1 MANLTITQVAS
12 KYGLTPDTLRYYE
25 KIDLL
30 PLIPRT
36 PGGRRY
42 YPQGVQDWIEMIVC
56 LRHSGVP
63 VDVLQTYAKLLEQG
77 DATLTKRRELLADQ
91 LEVLLNKRHN
101 LDRSINCLEHKIA
114 LYDSGEI
121 RARKSYFEEYQILD
135 DQKET
140 L

>member
-1 MANLTITQVAS
+1 
-12 KYGLTPDTLRYYE
+12 
-25 KIDLL
+25 
-30 PLIPRT
+30 
-36 PGGRRY
+36 
-42 YPQGVQDWIEMIVC
+42 MIVC

-101 LDRSINCLEHKIA
+101 LDRSINRLEHKIA

>member
-30 PLIPRT
+30 PPIPRT
-36 PGGRRY
+36 SGGRRY

-63 VDVLQTYAKLLEQG
+63 VD
-77 DATLTKRRELLADQ
+77 ATLTKRRELLADQ
-91 LEVLLNKRHN
+91 LEVLLNKCHN
-101 LDRSINCLEHKIA
+101 LDRSINRLEHKIA

>member
-1 MANLTITQVAS
+1 M
-12 KYGLTPDTLRYYE
+12 
-25 KIDLL
+25 
-30 PLIPRT
+30 
-36 PGGRRY
+36 
-42 YPQGVQDWIEMIVC
+42 
-56 LRHSGVP
+56 
-63 VDVLQTYAKLLEQG
+63 
-77 DATLTKRRELLADQ
+77 ADQ

-101 LDRSINCLEHKIA
+101 LDRSINRLEHKIA

>member
-30 PLIPRT
+30 PPIPRT

-42 YPQGVQDWIEMIVC
+42 YPQGVQ
-56 LRHSGVP
+56 
-63 VDVLQTYAKLLEQG
+63 
-77 DATLTKRRELLADQ
+77 ATLTKRRELLADQ

-101 LDRSINCLEHKIA
+101 LDRSINRLEHKIA

>member
-30 PLIPRT
+30 PPIPRT

-56 LRHSGVP
+56 LRHSGGAGRRFANLRQATRAGRC
-63 VDVLQTYAKLLEQG
+63 DVNQTPGAAG
-77 DATLTKRRELLADQ
+77 
-91 LEVLLNKRHN
+91 
-101 LDRSINCLEHKIA
+101 
-114 LYDSGEI
+114 
-121 RARKSYFEEYQILD
+121 
-135 DQKET
+135 
-140 L
+140 